1 MNEFKNKQYFVVYED
16 HDDLPE
22 NFKNYFISENLIN
35 NNEIKLNEE
44 EEKLESEN
52 LINNNEIKLNEEEEK
67 LDDKIYSEIN
77 EYIE

>member
-44 EEKLESEN
+44 EEKL
-52 LINNNEIKLNEEEEK
+52 
-67 LDDKIYSEIN
+67 DDKIYREIN

>member
-1 MNEFKNKQYFVVYED
+1 MNEFKNKQYFVVYEV

-44 EEKLESEN
+44 EEKL
-52 LINNNEIKLNEEEEK
+52 
-67 LDDKIYSEIN
+67 DDKIYREIN

>member
-1 MNEFKNKQYFVVYED
+1 LNEFKNKQYFVVYED

-44 EEKLESEN
+44 EEKL
-52 LINNNEIKLNEEEEK
+52 
-67 LDDKIYSEIN
+67 DDKIYSEIN

>member
-44 EEKLESEN
+44 EEKL
-52 LINNNEIKLNEEEEK
+52 
-67 LDDKIYSEIN
+67 DDKIYSEIN

>member
-1 MNEFKNKQYFVVYED
+1 MNEFKNKQYYVVYED

-44 EEKLESEN
+44 EEKL
-52 LINNNEIKLNEEEEK
+52 
-67 LDDKIYSEIN
+67 DDKIYSEIN